1 MPQQLAFAYE
11 ESPPPQQPRPRICD
25 MPLEEQP
32 RYRLGRHGA
41 AALSNAELLALI
53 LGNNDALDIALRLL
67 FKYGSLHRLARASE
81 AQLTRI
87 YGIGQ
92 AQAARLTAVL
102 ELSRRLQEPAAE
114 APCYVRSPADG
125 AQLLLPDMR
134 FLDQEE
140 LRVILLDTRN
150 GVLGI
155 ATIYRGSLNTSV
167 VRIGEIFRPAIEAP
181 AAAVLIAHN
190 HPSGCCEP
198 SAEDVSVTR
207 QCVAAGRLLGI
218 NVVDH
223 IIIGDGRF
231 ASLKERNLGFDG

>member
-11 ESPPPQQPRPRICD
+11 ESYLPQRTHNRICD

-32 RYRLGRHGA
+32 RYRLNRRGPG
-41 AALSNAELLALI
+41 ALSNAELLALI
-53 LGNNDALDIALRLL
+53 LGSSDALDIALTLL
-67 FKYGSLHRLARASE
+67 LKFGSLHRLARTHE
-81 AQLTRI
+81 AQLMRI

-92 AQAARLTAVL
+92 AQAARLMAVL

-114 APCYVRSPADG
+114 EQCYVRSPADG
-125 AQLLLPDMR
+125 ANLLLPDMR

-155 ATIYRGSLNTSV
+155 PTIYRGSLNTSV

-181 AAAVLIAHN
+181 AAAIIIAHN
-190 HPSGCCEP
+190 HPSGVCDP
-198 SAEDVSVTR
+198 SPEDVRVTKE
-207 QCVAAGRLLGI
+207 CVQAGKLLGI
-218 NVVDH
+218 DVLDH

-231 ASLKERNLGFDG
+231 ASLKERGLGEL

>member
-11 ESPPPQQPRPRICD
+11 ASYLPQRTHNRICD

-32 RYRLGRHGA
+32 RYRLNRCGPG
-41 AALSNAELLALI
+41 ALSNAELLALI
-53 LGNNDALDIALRLL
+53 LGSSDALDIALTLL
-67 FKYGSLHRLARASE
+67 LKFGSLHRLARTHE
-81 AQLTRI
+81 AQLMRI

-92 AQAARLTAVL
+92 AQAARLMAVL

-114 APCYVRSPADG
+114 EQCYVRSPADG
-125 AQLLLPDMR
+125 ANLLLPDMR

-155 ATIYRGSLNTSV
+155 PTIYRGSLNTSV

-181 AAAVLIAHN
+181 AAAIIIAHN
-190 HPSGCCEP
+190 HPSGVCDP
-198 SAEDVSVTR
+198 SPEDVRVTKE
-207 QCVAAGRLLGI
+207 CVQAGKLLGI
-218 NVVDH
+218 DVLDH

-231 ASLKERNLGFDG
+231 ASLKERGLGEL

>member
-1 MPQQLAFAYE
+1 MPRQLAFAYK
-11 ESPPPQQPRPRICD
+11 ESPLSQRPCHRICD

-41 AALSNAELLALI
+41 SALSNAELLALI
-53 LGNNDALDIALRLL
+53 LGSNDALDIALSLL

-102 ELSRRLQEPAAE
+102 ELSRRLQEPAAA
-114 APCYVRSPADG
+114 APCYVRSPADS
-125 AQLLLPDMR
+125 ANLLLPDMR

-155 ATIYRGSLNTSV
+155 PTIYRGSLNTSV

-181 AAAVLIAHN
+181 AAAVIIAHN
-190 HPSGCCEP
+190 HPSGSCEP
-198 SAEDVSVTR
+198 SPEDVRVT
-207 QCVAAGRLLGI
+207 QECVKAGKLLGI
-218 NVVDH
+218 DVLDH
-223 IIIGDGRF
+223 IIIGDGRY
-231 ASLKERNLGFDG
+231 ASLKERGLGF

>member
-1 MPQQLAFAYE
+1 
-11 ESPPPQQPRPRICD
+11 

-32 RYRLGRHGA
+32 RYRLNRCGPG
-41 AALSNAELLALI
+41 ALSNAELLALI
-53 LGNNDALDIALRLL
+53 LGSSDALDIALTLL
-67 FKYGSLHRLARASE
+67 LKFGSLHRLARTHE
-81 AQLTRI
+81 AQLMRI

-92 AQAARLTAVL
+92 AQAARLMAVL

-114 APCYVRSPADG
+114 EQCYVRSPADG
-125 AQLLLPDMR
+125 ANLLLPDMR

-155 ATIYRGSLNTSV
+155 PTIYRGSLNTSV

-181 AAAVLIAHN
+181 AAAIIIAHN
-190 HPSGCCEP
+190 HPSGVCDP
-198 SAEDVSVTR
+198 SPEDVRVTKE
-207 QCVAAGRLLGI
+207 CVQAGKLLGI
-218 NVVDH
+218 DVLDH

-231 ASLKERNLGFDG
+231 ASLKERGLGEL